1 MSWIKSNIITKKDV
15 INIDNKMNNNDINI
29 KLISAFKNARN
40 LLIQEP
46 NNKQNII
53 REYIDLVLKFNN
65 YPPKLQVSNKNN
77 EQSTSSLTPS
87 DINIYNNFNAP
98 QNNMTNGI
106 DNINRNNNK
115 VVDIT
120 KTSTRSIQE
129 LASTFNYINK

>member
-1 MSWIKSNIITKKDV
+1 MSRIKFNIITKKDV

-29 KLISAFKNARN
+29 KLISAFKNAKN
-40 LLIQEP
+40 LIIQEP

-53 REYIDLVLKFNN
+53 RDYIDLVLKFNN
-65 YPPKLQVSNKNN
+65 YPPRLQISNN
-77 EQSTSSLTPS
+77 EPSTSLLTPS

-98 QNNMTNGI
+98 HNDMMNGV
-106 DNINRNNNK
+106 DNINRNNKNNYI
-115 VVDIT
+115 DIT